1 MIRSINVKRFSLLI
15 VVLSLAVSMA
25 LSIVIVAENNDHIS
39 DVCGAT
45 RSEISYVLNSDGTYA
60 VSGYHGFATEI
71 IIPTVHEGRLVTS
84 IGSYAF
90 YDCTSLTSITIPNS
104 VTSIGSYAFKYCSSL
119 TSVTI
124 PNSVTSIGDDAFAS
138 CSSLTSITIG
148 NSVTSIGYAAFNGCC
163 KLVEVYNLSSI
174 NIEKGSYDNGY
185 VGYYAKDVYTSLNTP
200 SKLSTDSNGYIIYT
214 DGEEKIL
221 VGYVGNET
229 ALTLPSDIT
238 SINDYAFAYC
248 FSLTSVTIG
257 NSVTSIG
264 SYAFSGC
271 SSLTNITIPNSVTSI
286 GSAAFYGCAYLTSI
300 TIPNSV
306 TSIVYDVFNSSPIEY
321 ASIPTSAI
329 SYIPKGNLKE
339 VVITSGDSIGE
350 RAFYDCDSLT
360 SITIGNSV
368 TSIGDWAFYGCDSLT
383 SVTIPNSVTSIAY
396 AAFAG
401 CDSLTSIT
409 IPDSVTSI
417 GFAAFYDCDSLTSV
431 TFEDTTDWYS
441 TYVYDN
447 WQNKTGGTLVDVTNP
462 TNNDELFVDNYYY
475 HYWYKK

>member
-1 MIRSINVKRFSLLI
+1 MKRFSLLI

-90 YDCTSLTSITIPNS
+90 
-104 VTSIGSYAFKYCSSL
+104 KYCFSL

-124 PNSVTSIGDDAFAS
+124 PNSVTSIEDSAFAY
-138 CSSLTSITIG
+138 CTSLTSITIG
-148 NSVTSIGYAAFNGCC
+148 NSVTSIGYAAFNGCY

-174 NIEKGSYDNGY
+174 NIEKGSVDNGY
-185 VGYYAKDVYTSLNTP
+185 VGYYAKDIYTSLNTP

-214 DGEEKIL
+214 DGAEKIL
-221 VGYVGNET
+221 IGYVGNET

-238 SINDYAFAYC
+238 SINDWAFSDCY
-248 FSLTSVTIG
+248 SLTSITIP

-286 GSAAFYGCAYLTSI
+286 GSAAFYGCSYLTSI

-306 TSIVYDVFNSSPIEY
+306 TSIGYDVFNSSPIEY

-339 VVITSGDSIGE
+339 VVITSGDSIGSY
-350 RAFYDCDSLT
+350 AFSHCTSLT
-360 SITIGNSV
+360 SI
-368 TSIGDWAFYGCDSLT
+368 
-383 SVTIPNSVTSIAY
+383 TIPNSVTSIGHE
-396 AAFAG
+396 AFSH
-401 CDSLTSIT
+401 CTSLTSIT

-462 TNNDELFVDNYYY
+462 TNNDELFVDSYYVY
-475 HYWYKK
+475 YWYKK